1 MRRGIFLIVLVVV
14 VLALP
19 VRKAIYDDENDYG
32 KTREWAETL
41 NPTAPDLRL
50 ASHLSND
57 VVMDGVHRG

>member
-1 MRRGIFLIVLVVV
+1 VLVVVV

-19 VRKAIYDDENDYG
+19 VRKAVDDEDDNEHDYG
-32 KTREWAETL
+32 KTREWQETL

-50 ASHLSND
+50 ASYLSND